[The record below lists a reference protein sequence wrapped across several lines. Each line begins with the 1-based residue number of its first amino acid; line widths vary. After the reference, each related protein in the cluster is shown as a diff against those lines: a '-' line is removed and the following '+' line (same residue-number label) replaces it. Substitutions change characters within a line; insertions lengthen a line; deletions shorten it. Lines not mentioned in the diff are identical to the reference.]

1 VPPDLRPPWLEVDL
15 PAITGRPKYLDVA
28 DDLRKKIAAGTY
40 PVGAEVPS
48 TSRLMEQ
55 YEVSVTV
62 VRAAIR
68 ELRTEGLV
76 LGQPGKGVYVQAEP
90 APETP
95 SAEFTEVMDQLQAL
109 RELLDDFD
117 TRLTRL
123 EHATSSR
130 GRASKSTRSGGREA
144 RRA

>member
-1 VPPDLRPPWLEVDL
+1 VPPDLRPPWLEVNL
-15 PAITGRPKYLDVA
+15 SAITGRPKYVDVA

-40 PVGAEVPS
+40 PVGGELPS
-48 TSRLMEQ
+48 TSRLMKQ

-62 VRAAIR
+62 VRAAVR

-76 LGQPGKGVYVQAEP
+76 VGQPGKAVYVLAEP

-95 SAEFTEVMDQLQAL
+95 SAEFTEVMDQLRAL

-117 TRLTRL
+117 ARLTRL
-123 EHATSSR
+123 EQATAPR
-130 GRASKSTRSGGREA
+130 GRVSKPTRSGGREA